1 MVETAFIHIGT
12 EKTGTTTI
20 QDFLYRN
27 ASALEAAGHA
37 VLSNMGGRNHTRLAA
52 YAMADTGPA
61 NSLHLRYRIDGPQ
74 ARAAFDAGVEAD
86 LAKAVEA
93 APSARHLLAS
103 SEHLQ
108 SRLRTTDELEKLKA
122 LFARHVKTCKIVVYL
137 RRQDEMAVS
146 LYSTRLKAGNVAKST
161 LFPAEGSLPFMYDYA
176 ALMDR
181 LVAVF
186 GEENVIVR
194 LFDRGQLVEGDL
206 IADYADAIG
215 LDGVA
220 DLERPDARNPSLSNL
235 GIRFL
240 EAFNE
245 HVPDRVDGQF
255 NRERR
260 NLVPIMEEHFA
271 GRSALVARAE
281 AEAFYDR
288 FCEGNAT
295 IRARFFPEL
304 DRETLFSEDF
314 SAYPETADAGEY
326 GFDDAVGVAA
336 KLWVG
341 ASREVLRVQA
351 ENQFLRG
358 QLLVMRSDFD
368 GAITHFQRAV
378 DTLNTAPERYV
389 RALETSR
396 RRAGAAAAAG
406 DTNSMV
412 EAEGPRNK

>member
-27 ASALEAAGHA
+27 ASALGAAGYG
-37 VLSNMGGRNHTRLAA
+37 VLSTMGGRNHTRLAA
-52 YAMADTGPA
+52 YAMADRASA
-61 NSLHLRYRIDGPQ
+61 NSLHLRYRIDSPE
-74 ARAAFDAGVEAD
+74 ARAEFDAGVEAD
-86 LAKAVEA
+86 LAKAVAA
-93 APSARHLLAS
+93 APDARHLLAS

-108 SRLRTTDELEKLKA
+108 SRLHTTQELEKLKA
-122 LFARHVKTCKIVVYL
+122 LFAPHVQTCKIVVYL

-146 LYSTRLKAGNVAKST
+146 LYSTRVKAGN
-161 LFPAEGSLPFMYDYA
+161 PARSSILPAGANTPLIYDYA
-176 ALMDR
+176 ALLDR

-186 GEENVIVR
+186 GEDNVIVR
-194 LFDRGQLVEGDL
+194 LFDRGQLKDGDL

-215 LDGVA
+215 LDTLAG
-220 DLERPDARNPSLSNL
+220 LERPEARNPSLSNL

-240 EAFNE
+240 EVFNE
-245 HVPDRVDGQF
+245 HVPDRVDGQL
-255 NRERR
+255 NRDRR
-260 NLVPIMEEHFA
+260 NLVPVMEEHFS
-271 GRSALVARAE
+271 GRSVLVSRAE

-288 FCEGNAT
+288 FREGNAA

-304 DRETLFSEDF
+304 DRETLFPEDF
-314 SAYPETADAGEY
+314 SAYPETAEAGEY
-326 GFDDAVGVAA
+326 GFDDAVAVAA

-341 ASREVLRVQA
+341 ASREVLRMQA

-358 QLLVMRSDFD
+358 QLLVTRSDFD

-396 RRAGAAAAAG
+396 RQAGAAAAAG

>member
-52 YAMADTGPA
+52 YAMGDERAA
-61 NSLHLRYRIDGPQ
+61 NSLHLRYRIDGPE
-74 ARAAFDAGVEAD
+74 ARTAFDAAVESD
-86 LAKAVEA
+86 LAKAVA
-93 APSARHLLAS
+93 AASSARSLLAS

-108 SRLRTTDELEKLKA
+108 SRLHTTDELEKLKA
-122 LFARHVKTCKIVVYL
+122 LFAQHVKTCKIVVYL

-146 LYSTRLKAGNVAKST
+146 LYSTRLKAGNTARAT
-161 LFPAEGSLPFMYDYA
+161 IFPAERRTPVIYDYA
-176 ALMDR
+176 GLLDR
-181 LVAVF
+181 LAAVF
-186 GEENVIVR
+186 GEENIIVR
-194 LFDRGQLVEGDL
+194 LFDRGQLKDGDL

-215 LDGVA
+215 LDSA
-220 DLERPDARNPSLSNL
+220 LKLERPDARNPSLSNL

-245 HVPDRVDGQF
+245 HVPDRVDGQL
-255 NRERR
+255 NKERR

-271 GRSALVARAE
+271 GRSTLATRAE

-288 FCEGNAT
+288 FREGNAA
-295 IRARFFPEL
+295 IRARFFPDLER
-304 DRETLFSEDF
+304 DTLFAEDF
-314 SAYPETADAGEY
+314 SAYPETVDAGEY
-326 GFDDAVGVAA
+326 GFDDAVAVAA
-336 KLWVG
+336 RLWVG
-341 ASREVLRVQA
+341 ASREVLHTQA

-358 QLLVMRSDFD
+358 QLLMKHSDFD

-378 DTLNTAPERYV
+378 DALNTAPERYV

-396 RRAGAAAAAG
+396 LRAGAAKAPG